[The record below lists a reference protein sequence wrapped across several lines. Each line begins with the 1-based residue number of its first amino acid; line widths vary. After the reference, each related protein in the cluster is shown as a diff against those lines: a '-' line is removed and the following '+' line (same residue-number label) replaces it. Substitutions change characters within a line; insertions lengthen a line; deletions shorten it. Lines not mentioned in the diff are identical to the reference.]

1 MDSPLFKC
9 KACDHTATQFI
20 PFVYEGWES
29 ILHEKKIQQVKPL
42 LGIKRQNTD
51 WATIVLRRLYQNET
65 LKRLLEVKRPSEQ
78 SKEPDILEGAVK
90 VYKSREEVDKALK
103 SNLPLSALK
112 LGNNSIHMVYR
123 ESQQVHLLEICFHD
137 AEGHQVCDI
146 CWCSPIST
154 THNLNPFDSM
164 TQIQA
169 ITEQYILLLPVLD
182 NKGTEYVNSYHAIS
196 NKWLER
202 TQSGLFK
209 PTAIPEQLFQD
220 WI

>member
-112 LGNNSIHMVYR
+112 LGNNSIHMVTASHNKYICSKFAFMTLR
-123 ESQQVHLLEICFHD
+123 ATKSVTSAGVHL
-137 AEGHQVCDI
+137 
-146 CWCSPIST
+146 SPPPI
-154 THNLNPFDSM
+154 
-164 TQIQA
+164 I
-169 ITEQYILLLPVLD
+169 
-182 NKGTEYVNSYHAIS
+182 
-196 NKWLER
+196 
-202 TQSGLFK
+202 
-209 PTAIPEQLFQD
+209 
-220 WI
+220 